1 VSHFSKVVT
10 KIKDKDSLVD
20 ALVAMGFAREHIE
33 VHDKPVKLNGYE
45 ARLGNTH
52 EAEIVIRKK
61 HLGNSYND
69 IGFRKK
75 ADGTYEAA
83 LSDMGMRNNTA
94 SRNKFTEGIKGFN
107 KDWMNKLNQQY
118 SVARIRKIAD
128 SQGYALT
135 ETFVNGEIVVECDA
149 SY

>member
-1 VSHFSKVVT
+1 MSHFSKVVT
-10 KIKDKDSLVD
+10 KIKDKGSLVD
-20 ALVAMGFAREHIE
+20 ALVAMGFSKSQIE

-45 ARLGNTH
+45 ARSGNHH
-52 EAEIVIRKK
+52 EAEIVIRKT

-83 LSDMGMRNNTA
+83 ISDMGARNSKA
-94 SRNKFTEGIKGFN
+94 SRNKFTEGCKSFN

-118 SVARIRKIAD
+118 SVARIRQIANTH
-128 SQGYALT
+128 GYALT
-135 ETFVNGEIVVECDA
+135 ETFENGEICVECDA
-149 SY
+149 SF